1 VPQVRVHYDFASTL
15 CYVAHHLM
23 RRMASDLAELDVEL
37 AWSPLDLSSLT
48 GWPRGAPLPEPRRAN
63 AARVARELGVEVSV
77 PRAWPDSRW
86 ANASALAVDAAGDPA
101 RSAAWRE
108 RVFSAVFEER
118 RGPIDAACVVALA
131 RELGF
136 TLAEDALR
144 SAREALPDRTR
155 EAAAQEV
162 TGVPTFMLD
171 AWAFGGIQSRETMRS
186 ILERWVRRRSR
197 AADGP
202 VPS

>member
-1 VPQVRVHYDFASTL
+1 MPQVRVHYDFASTL
-15 CYVAHHLM
+15 CYVAHRLM
-23 RRMASDLAELDVEL
+23 QRMARDLAELDVEL

-48 GWPRGAPLPEPRRAN
+48 GWPRGAAVPEPRRAN
-63 AARVARELGVEVSV
+63 AARVAQELGVEVSV

-86 ANASALAVDAAGDPA
+86 ANAAALVVDAAGDED
-101 RSAAWRE
+101 RSATWRE

-118 RGPIDAACVVALA
+118 RSPLDAAAVASLG

-136 TLAEDALR
+136 TLDPEALR
-144 SAREALPDRTR
+144 TAREALPAHTR
-155 EAAAQEV
+155 EAAAAEV

-171 AWAFGGIQSRETMRS
+171 AWAFGGIQSQETMLS
-186 ILERWVRRRSR
+186 IFERWVRRRGR
-197 AADGP
+197 APDGP

>member
-1 VPQVRVHYDFASTL
+1 MPQVRVHYDFASTL
-15 CYVAHHLM
+15 CYVAHRLM
-23 RRMASDLAELDVEL
+23 QRMAPDLVELGVEL

-48 GWPRGAPLPEPRRAN
+48 GWPRDASVPEPRRAN

-77 PRAWPDSRW
+77 PRTWPDSRW
-86 ANASALAVDAAGDPA
+86 ANAAALVVDAAGDED

-118 RGPIDAACVVALA
+118 RSPIDAAAVASLG

-144 SAREALPDRTR
+144 TAREALPARTR
-155 EAAAQEV
+155 EAAAEEV
-162 TGVPTFMLD
+162 SGVPTFMLD
-171 AWAFGGIQSRETMRS
+171 TWAFGGIQSQETMRS
-186 ILERWVRRRSR
+186 IFERWVRRRSC
-197 AADGP
+197 AADGS